1 MVVND
6 YGDLCSHF
14 FGSSPPLLRCASAAI
29 WCLYNR
35 DMRASR
41 KWNLCWTVLALV
53 AGGLLAVFVAAKDF
67 VKPAAQPAKTY
78 PAHDEHPSEKV
89 AIAADPYDTAEKA
102 KIFTVDFREHGYLPV
117 FFVVT
122 NDGDQPISIAR
133 MEVTLITA
141 NRSKLTPAEPDDIYR
156 HLSNPQART
165 NSVPLPFPVP
175 RKKVKGTVSRKEMD
189 EIESSQFAARAVEP
203 HATQSGFLYFDVE
216 GISEPLAG
224 ARIDITQVTDA
235 RGNELMYFEI
245 PMEKAVS
252 TAK

>member
-1 MVVND
+1 M
-6 YGDLCSHF
+6 
-14 FGSSPPLLRCASAAI
+14 AA
-29 WCLYNR
+29 Y
-35 DMRASR
+35 
-41 KWNLCWTVLALV
+41 
-53 AGGLLAVFVAAKDF
+53 VAAKDF

-78 PAHDEHPSEKV
+78 PAHDEHPTEKV

-122 NDGDQPISIAR
+122 NDGDQPISIAK

-141 NRSKLTPAEPDDIYR
+141 NRSKLTPAEPEDIYR

-175 RKKVKGTVSRKEMD
+175 RKKVKGTVSRKEME

-203 HATQSGFLYFDVE
+203 HTTQSGFLYFDVE
-216 GISEPLAG
+216 GISEPLVG

-245 PMEKAVS
+245 PMEKYAS
-252 TAK
+252 GGK